1 MTIFKITNEKIFQ
14 SGSFICKNMKGKK
27 NNRILLNKK
36 NNV

>member
-27 NNRILLNKK
+27 KKK
-36 NNV
+36 NTVK